1 MNHKIFIYSYT
12 FILLVLTFIFVRRL
26 LENLKSGDF
35 EYLKL
40 ALNLGIMVV
49 LILKIVRL
57 GKIENQKNN
66 ANWN

>member
-12 FILLVLTFIFVRRL
+12 FILLLLTFIFVRRL

-57 GKIENQKNN
+57 SKIENQKNN
-66 ANWN
+66 AN

>member
-12 FILLVLTFIFVRRL
+12 IVLLVLTFIFVRRL

-66 ANWN
+66 AN

>member
-66 ANWN
+66 AN

>member
-12 FILLVLTFIFVRRL
+12 IVLLLLTFIFVRRL

-66 ANWN
+66 AN

>member
-12 FILLVLTFIFVRRL
+12 IILLVLTFIFFRRL

-66 ANWN
+66 AN

>member
-12 FILLVLTFIFVRRL
+12 TILLVLTFIFVRRL

-66 ANWN
+66 AN

>member
-1 MNHKIFIYSYT
+1 MNHKIFIYSNT
-12 FILLVLTFIFVRRL
+12 IVLLVLTFIFVRRL

>member
-12 FILLVLTFIFVRRL
+12 IVLLLLTFIFVRRL

-40 ALNLGIMVV
+40 TLNLGIMVV

-66 ANWN
+66 AN